1 MQGSILSH
9 IINSKKQ
16 GLKQLAVLLDPDK
29 TPLQQIPKLVALINK
44 ANVNFIFIGGSLLQV
59 NHFEEFVKT
68 VKKISKIPVLLFPG
82 NALQISDYADGILF
96 LSLISGRNPEFLIGN
111 HVIAAPI
118 LKNTNLEI
126 IPTSYLLIENGSMT
140 SVEYMSN
147 TKPIPKNK
155 TDLAIATALA
165 GEMLGHQL
173 IYLEAGSGAKSS
185 VPIEMIKNISLNC
198 KSPIIVGGGIKSKV
212 QLNEVFNNGAD
223 IAVIGS
229 SFENNPFII
238 NDII

>member
-29 TPLQQIPKLVALINK
+29 TTLQKIPELIALINK

-59 NHFEEFVKT
+59 NYFEEFVKT

-82 NALQISDYADGILF
+82 NALQISDAADGVLF

-126 IPTSYLLIENGSMT
+126 IPTSYLLIENGCMT

-185 VPIEMIKNISLNC
+185 VPIAMIKNVSLNC
-198 KSPIIVGGGIKSKV
+198 KSPIIVGGGIKSKE
-212 QLNEVFNNGAD
+212 QLNEVFKNGAD
-223 IAVIGS
+223 IAVISS

-238 NDII
+238 NDIR